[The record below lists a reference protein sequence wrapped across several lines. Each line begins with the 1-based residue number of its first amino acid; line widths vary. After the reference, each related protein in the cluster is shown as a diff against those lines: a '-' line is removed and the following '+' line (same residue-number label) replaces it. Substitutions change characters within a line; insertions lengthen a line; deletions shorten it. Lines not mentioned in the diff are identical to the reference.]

1 MDATYESFFVLAPQ
15 PDPSLF
21 FLDSSERIKLIIS
34 SLGVLIS
41 RLSFESVLE

>member
-1 MDATYESFFVLAPQ
+1 MLNVISTGWDAMPTG
-15 PDPSLF
+15 
-21 FLDSSERIKLIIS
+21 LDSSERIKLIIS